1 MKPIRIIALLIA
13 SVTLATAAPA
23 APAAAPAYTIPQME
37 ASIAA
42 REKRTEL
49 LREEI
54 KATDARIEAR
64 VDAIVNAL
72 TLVGDSKDSKTKV
85 ARMKSQTIEA
95 LKKNIGYYQT
105 KRATLVEELRKPTL
119 NLTAEQKQR
128 GIDVFDARCEK
139 RVAQILLIQKSL
151 PTEKDYDR
159 YKATGDGWYGTN
171 YALNE
176 DYVQNNK
183 LSAVTNKQ
191 RDSITAG
198 LRKSIERLEQQNRT
212 LKSKGAPA
220 EEIAKNDALI
230 AERRKQLTVA
240 IAPVETPTRQ
250 IGGKESADLDKAL
263 QTAIG
268 DLRGEFNSL
277 FGGYNTL
284 IKELSALNKSRD
296 ILAAAKAKAKGN

>member
-1 MKPIRIIALLIA
+1 MNPIRTIALLIA
-13 SVTLATAAPA
+13 SATLA
-23 APAAAPAYTIPQME
+23 AAAPAYTIPQME

-42 REKRTEL
+42 RENRTEL

-54 KATDARIEAR
+54 KATDTRIEAR
-64 VDAIVNAL
+64 VDSIVKAL
-72 TLVGDSKDSKTKV
+72 TLIGDSNDSKTKV
-85 ARMKSQTIEA
+85 ARMKTQTIEA
-95 LKKNIGYYQT
+95 LKKNIAYYQT

-119 NLTAEQKQR
+119 KLTPEQKQR

-159 YKATGDGWYGTN
+159 YKATGDSWYGTN

-176 DYVQNNK
+176 DYAQNNK
-183 LSAVTNKQ
+183 LSNVTNKQ
-191 RDSITAG
+191 RDSIAAG
-198 LRKSIERLEQQNRT
+198 LRKSIERLEQQNRK
-212 LKSKGAPA
+212 LKTSGAPSG
-220 EEIAKNDALI
+220 EIAENDSLI
-230 AERRKQLTVA
+230 AARREQLKVA
-240 IAPVETPTRQ
+240 LAPVETPTRQ
-250 IGGKESADLDKAL
+250 IGGKEAADLDKAL

-277 FGGYNTL
+277 FGGYNSL

-296 ILAAAKAKAKGN
+296 ILAAAKARAKGN